1 MANSGV
7 DYELSA
13 AYNRRIEMRVG
24 QDQLGRFKGKSVSKK
39 AKIIYLVLAIVAV
52 VEIIA
57 LAVLPH
63 VFGNNQEKQP
73 SVKLSQSQAKTAGT
87 KTDDL
92 MKNLYQWSN
101 DQEYA
106 NNKQKII
113 QNDVTNAEVINQVM
127 PDDDSQSQ
135 INSTKLQSTYEG
147 SQAFQKGKTAGDM
160 TVEVKST
167 VTKSG
172 LSTIVDAYQ
181 AHYDPKSERF
191 TKLIYQGQ
199 QKTT

>member
-1 MANSGV
+1 M
-7 DYELSA
+7 
-13 AYNRRIEMRVG
+13 
-24 QDQLGRFKGKSVSKK
+24 SKK
-39 AKIIYLVLAIVAV
+39 AKMIYQILAILAV

-63 VFGNNQEKQP
+63 VFGNSQDKQP

-87 KTDDL
+87 KADDL
-92 MKNLYQWSN
+92 MKNLYQRSN
-101 DQEYA
+101 DEEYA
-106 NNKQKII
+106 NNKQNII
-113 QNDVTNAEVINQVM
+113 KNDVMNTKVINKVM
-127 PDDDSQSQ
+127 PGDDSQSQ

-147 SQAFQKGKTAGDM
+147 SQAFQKGNKAGDM
-160 TVEVKST
+160 TIEVKST

-172 LSTIVDAYQ
+172 ESTKSTIVDAYQ
-181 AHYDPKSERF
+181 AHYDPKSKRF

>member
-1 MANSGV
+1 
-7 DYELSA
+7 
-13 AYNRRIEMRVG
+13 
-24 QDQLGRFKGKSVSKK
+24 VSKK
-39 AKIIYLVLAIVAV
+39 AKIIYLILAILAV

-63 VFGNNQEKQP
+63 VFGNSQDKQP

-87 KTDDL
+87 NADDL

-101 DQEYA
+101 DEEYA
-106 NNKQKII
+106 NNKQNII
-113 QNDVTNAEVINQVM
+113 KNDVTNAKVINKVM

-147 SQAFQKGKTAGDM
+147 SQAFQKGNTAGDM
-160 TVEVKST
+160 TIEVKST

-172 LSTIVDAYQ
+172 ESTKSTIVDAYQ